1 MQSKLEDLFCLECKN
16 KRAYKKENR
25 RACLTKKKK
34 FLETL
39 GELKKKMILLGHSG
53 YQNFC
58 KEFYENFSGE
68 ERENMI

>member
-1 MQSKLEDLFCLECKN
+1 
-16 KRAYKKENR
+16 
-25 RACLTKKKK
+25 
-34 FLETL
+34 LETL